1 MFKMAPRETANL
13 QALTGKLVLGF
24 DSGPGGRTR
33 LSKRY
38 RNALFHF
45 SKPYWDGRQLVVQVL
60 NPTAGVFENDRME
73 SQVELG
79 AGARACL
86 VSPSSTQVYA
96 MPGTGVS
103 RLNQTFQ
110 LSAGSALAVLPKW
123 LVLHRGARFEQRTRV
138 DLQKGCSLFLVDLI
152 SAGRNA
158 FGEFLEYDRL
168 RSSVD
173 IKMNG
178 RLILRERFMGGSS
191 EKRWIWESASR
202 RRTHLATAYISFPGA
217 ATVCEELLSGTT
229 ISETGGAETGVTPL
243 EEDFVVLR
251 LFADG
256 ALPIQAALLG
266 VMDKLAQKT
275 AISGVYKRVF

>member
-1 MFKMAPRETANL
+1 MAAPPTVKA
-13 QALTGKLVLGF
+13 QSLTGKLVLGF
-24 DSGPGGRTR
+24 KSGADGRTR
-33 LSKRY
+33 LSRRY

-73 SQVELG
+73 SEVEL
-79 AGARACL
+79 AEGARACL

-103 RLNQTFQ
+103 RLEQSFR

-123 LVLHRGARFEQRTRV
+123 LVLHRGARYEQRTLV
-138 DLQKGCSLFLVDLI
+138 ELKQGCSLFLVDLV

-168 RSSVD
+168 MSFVD
-173 IKMNG
+173 IKMDG
-178 RLILRERFMGGSS
+178 RLILRERFTGGSS

-217 ATVCEELLSGTT
+217 AAVCEKHLL
-229 ISETGGAETGVTPL
+229 GGLDGKKEGVEVGFTPL
-243 EEDFVVLR
+243 EEDFVVIR
-251 LFADG
+251 LFADS
-256 ALPIQAALLG
+256 ALPVHATLLEIMANIRQYIA
-266 VMDKLAQKT
+266 VSQL
-275 AISGVYKRVF
+275 YKRIF

>member
-1 MFKMAPRETANL
+1 MAPRETANL
-13 QALTGKLVLGF
+13 QALAGKLVLGF
-24 DSGPGGRTR
+24 ESGPGGRTR

-73 SQVELG
+73 SQVELD

-103 RLNQTFQ
+103 RLKQTFQ

-123 LVLHRGARFEQRTRV
+123 LVLHRGARYEQRTRV
-138 DLQKGCSLFLVDLI
+138 ELSRGSSLFMVDLI

-168 RSSVD
+168 VSSVD
-173 IKMNG
+173 IELEG
-178 RLILRERFMGGSS
+178 RLLLRERFRGGCSQN
-191 EKRWIWESASR
+191 RWIWESASR
-202 RRTHLATAYISFPGA
+202 RRTHLATVYISFPGA
-217 ATVCEELLSGTT
+217 AAVCEELLAGIFNDPSD
-229 ISETGGAETGVTPL
+229 GAEIGFTPL
-243 EEDFVVLR
+243 DEDFVVLR

-256 ALPIQAALLG
+256 ALPVQGALMT
-266 VMDKLAQKT
+266 VMDKIAQNT